1 MIKSINDFN
10 NIFFIGVAGTGMSAI
25 AQYLKGIGKDVS
37 GSDRYF
43 HPNEPNETKE
53 KLEAEGIRCFLQDGE
68 GITDKTD
75 LIVVSTAV
83 EDTVEEVIKAKQ
95 LNIPIIK
102 RAELLAI
109 IARSKK
115 TIAVGGTSGKST
127 TSAMLFDILQHAGM
141 QPSIISG
148 AGLTSIIKEGK
159 IGNAKVGSGDWL
171 VIEADES
178 DGSIVN
184 YTPEVG
190 LLINI
195 DKDHKEID
203 TLIEIFEQFK
213 KNTSEFFVVNQSHTL
228 AKKLSANHLH
238 NFSVDIS
245 DDAAYHA
252 TNFKQEGF
260 SISFEIQKS
269 GGQSLITDHSSFILH
284 ALGKH
289 NMENALAAA
298 TIANLIGVPLQ
309 TAAEALKNYEGIYRR
324 HQIIGQKNNVWL
336 IDDYAHNPAKCAA
349 SIEACQPIAKKVIA
363 WFQPHGYGPTKFLR
377 NDFVEEISKVLRP
390 QDEIWMSEIFYAG
403 GTTVKDI
410 SANDLIIDLKGKGAQ
425 AFFVDNRNDLVAS
438 LRPHFSDDCV
448 LLLMGAR
455 DPSLEQFAK
464 LVWEQL

>member
-1 MIKSINDFN
+1 MITSINHFN
-10 NIFFIGVAGTGMSAI
+10 NVFFIGVAGTGMSAI
-25 AQYLKGIGKDVS
+25 AQYLKGIGKEVS

-43 HPNEPNETKE
+43 HPDEPNETKE
-53 KLEAEGIRCFLQDGE
+53 KLEAEGIRCFLQNGE
-68 GITDKTD
+68 GITSETD
-75 LIVVSTAV
+75 LVVVSTAV

-102 RAELLAI
+102 RAELLAV

-184 YTPEVG
+184 YTPEIG

-213 KNTSEFFVVNQSHTL
+213 KNTSQLFIVNQSHAL
-228 AKKLSANHLH
+228 AQQLSANTAH
-238 NFSVDIS
+238 NFSVDTG

-252 TNFKQEGF
+252 TDFKQDGF
-260 SISFEIQKS
+260 SISFNIQKN

-284 ALGKH
+284 AIGKH

-298 TIANLIGVPLQ
+298 TVAHLIGVPLQ

-324 HQIIGQKNNVWL
+324 HQIMGQKNNVWL

-349 SIEACQPIAKKVIA
+349 SIEACQPLAKKVIA

-377 NDFVEEISKVLRP
+377 QDFVDEISKVLRP
-390 QDEIWMSEIFYAG
+390 EDEIWMSEIFYAG
-403 GTTVKDI
+403 GTAVKDI
-410 SANDLIIDLKGKGAQ
+410 SANDLINDLKITGVQ
-425 AFFVDNRNDLVAS
+425 AFFVEDRNNLVES
-438 LRPHFSDDCV
+438 IRPHFTEDCV

-455 DPSLEQFAK
+455 DPSLEHFAK
-464 LVWEQL
+464 SVWEKL